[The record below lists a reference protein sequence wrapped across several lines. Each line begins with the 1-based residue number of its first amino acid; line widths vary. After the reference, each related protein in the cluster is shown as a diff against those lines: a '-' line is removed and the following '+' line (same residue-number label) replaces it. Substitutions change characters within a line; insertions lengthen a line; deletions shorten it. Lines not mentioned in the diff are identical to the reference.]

1 MLWTESLTTGV
12 RKIDELH
19 REFFDRLHSL
29 MEDDLCSRGSPE
41 ESLDLVEIC
50 AMAFFDEEQR
60 LHEAYE
66 YPRAESHKIQHD
78 GYLNA
83 FRRVK
88 GKLISEGLTL
98 ANVLAFNRCAV
109 ECIKRHILEHD
120 RDFAEYCKMQADL

>member
-1 MLWTESLTTGV
+1 MLWTESLATGV

-19 REFFDRLHSL
+19 RDFFDRLHSL
-29 MEDDLCSRGSPE
+29 MEDDLCSNPE

-50 AMAFFDEEQR
+50 ARTFFDEEQR

-78 GYLNA
+78 SYLIA

-88 GKLISEGLTL
+88 DKLISEGLTL
-98 ANVLAFNRCAV
+98 ANVMAFNRCAV
-109 ECIKRHILEHD
+109 EWIKRHILEHD